1 MQTRRRALRRIPNAR
16 PQAQPPRRI
25 VGAWIHSLP
34 GPVFP
39 ERKPTP
45 VGCRHAPSGFAGQKK
60 EWAQP
65 IRTRT
70 PTWCGR
76 PGCQFSIRD
85 PLHRA
90 APVPGIR
97 TLRRRMRCGQR
108 FDLTLIRS
116 ANGGQAEHQKN
127 AGVPRAARCG
137 AGSPVETRCS
147 RWPVPSPGRAAESTS
162 LAARPPKR
170 KAARRL
176 ADTLTG
182 RGPAWPARWRC
193 ERLFGVVPARFGRET
208 GTDPGELAGGA
219 EEAGGPG
226 ANALAMRDLWRRWR
240 GADALRHM
248 APGMEAHVQGGPEAC
263 AG

>member
-108 FDLTLIRS
+108 FDLTL
-116 ANGGQAEHQKN
+116 
-127 AGVPRAARCG
+127 VTRADGWWARG
-137 AGSPVETRCS
+137 LI
-147 RWPVPSPGRAAESTS
+147 GRAGAVDGAPRLFSWVPGAFRVLYGPQDRSESTIS
-162 LAARPPKR
+162 GL
-170 KAARRL
+170 
-176 ADTLTG
+176 
-182 RGPAWPARWRC
+182 RGVRV
-193 ERLFGVVPARFGRET
+193 G
-208 GTDPGELAGGA
+208 
-219 EEAGGPG
+219 
-226 ANALAMRDLWRRWR
+226 
-240 GADALRHM
+240 
-248 APGMEAHVQGGPEAC
+248 
-263 AG
+263 